1 MKYYII
7 LIIHILQISTVHSYI
22 IDWLHP
28 IGCPAHQ
35 ILSVGFTRDSIS
47 APRAWDVPD
56 AACPLYFWPR
66 NPMLPWH
73 APPPT
78 ALLSSLGQW
87 LATERFCNLIVN
99 HFSDLKVSQSIHIF
113 GSLINPSKRTNWA
126 WDWMAIPVSVSVSW
140 IWLQLLSKLLAQI
153 FSVQP
158 YHWELY
164 KEILKSTNFRFGSPC
179 GIPIWV
185 NMSKLKNQRQMA
197 RHCRY

>member
-1 MKYYII
+1 MFIPTISKADCRIWPTHNFNPREICELDCFPLFIFEILWRFWWLYDICVCIYIYAVFMKYYII

-99 HFSDLKVSQSIHIF
+99 HFSDLKVS
-113 GSLINPSKRTNWA
+113 
-126 WDWMAIPVSVSVSW
+126 
-140 IWLQLLSKLLAQI
+140 
-153 FSVQP
+153 
-158 YHWELY
+158 
-164 KEILKSTNFRFGSPC
+164 
-179 GIPIWV
+179 
-185 NMSKLKNQRQMA
+185 
-197 RHCRY
+197 